1 MGLYVPVNLHYNE
14 MNSFNS
20 TSAEGGAMS
29 QHTSSSA
36 RTNSMDQ
43 RSTSSGPA
51 TRIFGSTTTVFEY
64 ANFIYTSGK
73 RSAEAEQFASLIWR
87 TRQDLTE
94 ASRLYLSPTVTN
106 FLDTWPD
113 RKAWINKILFDIRK
127 ALNDLGCYI
136 ESARSDRDD
145 DTSKMKRKFEYR
157 LNHQKRLSSRQ
168 QTFATCQQSL
178 SGAISVMQTVEQC
191 VGLGGPVRD
200 PIFEAPVRPWRQS
213 DSDIVRGPYSRRS
226 SSKNLSLSSIAGFE
240 SRDTLDGM

>member
-1 MGLYVPVNLHYNE
+1 
-14 MNSFNS
+14 
-20 TSAEGGAMS
+20 MS

-64 ANFIYTSGK
+64 ANFVYTSGK

-127 ALNDLGCYI
+127 ALDDLGCYI

-145 DTSKMKRKFEYR
+145 DTSKMKRKFEYI

-168 QTFATCQQSL
+168 QTLAACQQSL

-240 SRDTLDGM
+240 SRDTLDGA